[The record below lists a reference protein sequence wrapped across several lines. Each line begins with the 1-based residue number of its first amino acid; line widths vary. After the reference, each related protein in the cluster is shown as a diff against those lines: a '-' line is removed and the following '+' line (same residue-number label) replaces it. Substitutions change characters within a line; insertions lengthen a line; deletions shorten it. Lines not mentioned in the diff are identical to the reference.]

1 MKIKTYFLSFKFDY
15 DHGKP
20 VRGMRGLG
28 GLGGG
33 DTHPTP
39 PRFRN
44 PFICL
49 YVLQHAELFCKM
61 RASKTP
67 FLERFMLVWSRTY
80 GCHDFFHLDSCSNVL
95 FFLSF
100 TVTDFKNASGQ
111 GFPCS
116 TSRCPGR
123 RQWNGHGGWK
133 QSKAWNEVEGTW
145 RKSGNKP
152 VSYFPAFD
160 RHCMAY
166 CVFQPLLEII
176 WTFSLKAY
184 LLKASKFHIA
194 WLQVRLLL
202 RIFRIFFQL
211 RTTNVLV

>member
-1 MKIKTYFLSFKFDY
+1 
-15 DHGKP
+15 
-20 VRGMRGLG
+20 
-28 GLGGG
+28 
-33 DTHPTP
+33 
-39 PRFRN
+39 
-44 PFICL
+44 
-49 YVLQHAELFCKM
+49 
-61 RASKTP
+61 
-67 FLERFMLVWSRTY
+67 MLVWSRTY
-80 GCHDFFHLDSCSNVL
+80 GCHDFFYLDSYPNVL

-145 RKSGNKP
+145 GKSGNKP

-166 CVFQPLLEII
+166 RVFQPLLEII
-176 WTFSLKAY
+176 WTFSLKAN

-202 RIFRIFFQL
+202 RIFRIFFSLGPQMFWYKSMFPRFVKFWERNSL
-211 RTTNVLV
+211 LFLWVFGSFEADRNSRKSISI